1 MGKTK
6 RILDLL
12 GKPIG
17 ALGDLMK
24 RKPKDESVDPTRRK
38 IIKSAAV
45 APVAAGALSNIPVGK
60 IIEDIAPV
68 SKKIIP
74 KLPTDFTSLSSF
86 KNVLNNIHESVG
98 IDQANMMTK
107 RELKEIGIA
116 DPDNMID
123 EDFIKI
129 GRMVEQDS
137 TFPMSDAELLNI
149 ESENINRW
157 LNDEISL
164 DEVDTGSVP
173 IASPVLKQLK
183 EVYKLDK
190 KQIRDYLVENEVL
203 DE

>member
-1 MGKTK
+1 MSRTK
-6 RILDLL
+6 AILDLL

-24 RKPKDESVDPTRRK
+24 SKPKDEPVDPTRRK

-45 APVAAGALSNIPVGK
+45 APVAAGALSNIPVAK

-107 RELKEIGIA
+107 KELKEIGIA
-116 DPDNMID
+116 DPDDMID
-123 EDFIKI
+123 QDFIKI
-129 GRMVEQDS
+129 GRMVEEDS
-137 TFPMSDAELLNI
+137 TFPMSDTELLNI